1 MSDLA
6 STRPG
11 WETLLADAEAF
22 RPLLDEQWPAVSIY
36 CPVDPAQRDIR
47 APQARLRRLLDEA
60 DRMLR
65 ALDVAEAT
73 RDAVLA
79 QGRSVYEATDFA
91 AHRDPCLV
99 LLISPER
106 AEVFPVPLATEEAVQ
121 VARHFHLKPLLPL
134 LTRYQR
140 FHVLALSA
148 GNAKLFTA
156 TPFSWEERPL
166 DYLPMD
172 AEAELDS
179 LPAGAFAP
187 GGGQSLDDARKALL
201 LEDMGRVAGAV
212 RAALGT
218 DPAPLVL
225 AAEPNTAG
233 HFPPMAHLSQMLE
246 EKLLTNPF
254 ALPPSELHQRVLAVV
269 EPLLGQE
276 VEAVIEHANARLGT
290 AEPTVS
296 LRVEEILMAASE
308 GRVEAVVVAADQTLW
323 GRYEPGRTVE
333 AHGHEMPGDED
344 LLNQAVVTTL
354 RNGGRAFSVAAG
366 RLPRNAA
373 AVANFYY

>member
-6 STRPG
+6 PTLPG
-11 WETLLADAEAF
+11 WVTLLTDADAF
-22 RPLLDEQWPAVSIY
+22 RPLLEEQWPAVSIY
-36 CPVDPAQRDIR
+36 CPIDPAQRDIR
-47 APQARLRRLLDEA
+47 APQARLRHLLDGA

-65 ALDVAEAT
+65 ALDVTDAARE
-73 RDAVLA
+73 AVLER
-79 QGRSVYEATDFA
+79 GRSVYEATDFA

-106 AEVFPVPLATEEAVQ
+106 ADVFPVPLAAEETVQ
-121 VARHFHLKPLLPL
+121 VAKHFHLKPLLPL
-134 LTRYQR
+134 LARYQR

-166 DYLPMD
+166 DFLPMD
-172 AEAELDS
+172 AAAELDS
-179 LPAGAFAP
+179 LPAGEFAP
-187 GGGQSLDDARKALL
+187 GTGQTVDDARKALL
-201 LEDMGRVAGAV
+201 TEDMGRVAGAV

-218 DPAPLVL
+218 DTAPLVL

-233 HFPPMAHLSQMLE
+233 HFPPMAHLPQLLE
-246 EKLLTNPF
+246 EKLLINPF
-254 ALPPSELHQRVLAVV
+254 ALPPSELHHRVLAVM

-276 VEAVIEHANARLGT
+276 VEAVIEQANARLGT

-296 LRVEEILMAASE
+296 LRLEEILMAANE

-333 AHGHEMPGDED
+333 AHGHEVPGDED
-344 LLNQAVVTTL
+344 LLNQAAVTTL
-354 RNGGRAFSVAAG
+354 RNGGRAFSAPAV

-373 AVANFYY
+373 AVANFHY